1 MTKKDDNV
9 APQKNILDAK
19 PTDPVPPRPWIFEL
33 QPMVG
38 ESEDSRTVTVRVL
51 DAQEEEILGVEGLT
65 EETYQNVAWI
75 EHAVDCVNICH
86 TAREQEKR
94 ETAPQAYGVNDIKR
108 MFAGGL
114 RR

>member
-33 QPMVG
+33 QPVVG

-51 DAQEEEILGVEGLT
+51 DAQEEEILGVEGLM
-65 EETYQNVAWI
+65 EDQNVAWI
-75 EHAVDCVNICH
+75 EHVVECVNVCH

-94 ETAPQAYGVNDIKR
+94 DTAPQICSVDDLKR
-108 MFAGGL
+108 ITAGNL